1 MKSMGTG
8 WVHGLSGLGERLHLD
23 IWWLRCWPTEMKFY
37 LFFHRKLFLL
47 TKLWEEHTS
56 QVYVSD
62 SSIAHVLR
70 NVHWTWFHLLFLWFQ
85 NPVQQKKNHDQK
97 CFLWSITQLIRQE
110 KRNFCPHVNVQIVMV
125 ARLQERQ
132 PDPNLYWPDHLS
144 QIRAKMYLC
153 ILQLWPAFSKS
164 PDTI

>member
-23 IWWLRCWPTEMKFY
+23 IRWLTCWPTEMKFY
-37 LFFHRKLFLL
+37 LFFHRQLFLQ

-62 SSIAHVLR
+62 SLIAHVLR

-85 NPVQQKKNHDQK
+85 NPVQRKEIHDQK
-97 CFLWSITQLIRQE
+97 CFLWSVTQLIRKKTLWSTRE
-110 KRNFCPHVNVQIVMV
+110 CANCNGCTFTGTST
-125 ARLQERQ
+125 
-132 PDPNLYWPDHLS
+132 WS
-144 QIRAKMYLC
+144 QSLLAGSFISNQVKDVSLHFTTLTC
-153 ILQLWPAFSKS
+153 LL
-164 PDTI
+164 